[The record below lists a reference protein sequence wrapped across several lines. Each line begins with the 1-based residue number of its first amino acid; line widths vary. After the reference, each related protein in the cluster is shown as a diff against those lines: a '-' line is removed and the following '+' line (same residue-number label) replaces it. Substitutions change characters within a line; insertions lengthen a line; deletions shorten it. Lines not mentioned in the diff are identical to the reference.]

1 MTKIIYAVGIHS
13 DGGLNILEKFLNSC
27 DNDVIFYLDN
37 RIKIKKK
44 ENYIFVNGSSFNRL
58 IHLFKLKSRT
68 SINDHIFFL
77 NGLPPVLKFNSEIS
91 VAFQN
96 ANIFR
101 SFYRI
106 GFLNW
111 IFSRDILRNFIFSF
125 GKKNVDNWF
134 VFSPISQRIL
144 NKELN
149 KYSNIK
155 IINVLSEFN
164 NKVEISSVNY
174 KYDFIYPA
182 SGLKHKN
189 HNLLFETLIQ
199 LSKENIYPKVL
210 ITLEQEYLNKINFH
224 KYKKKYNLKI
234 ENYFEKNQKIFRDI
248 YKQCRC
254 LLYLSKNET
263 IGLPILEAN
272 KYGLFTIAPD
282 LDYSSQFLE
291 PDFKFDINS
300 KNELKNII
308 KNFLLKPPEKKNI
321 KDDKIKIEN
330 SLDFENFLNYI
341 L

>member
-1 MTKIIYAVGIHS
+1 MTKIIYAVGIHA
-13 DGGLNILEKFLNSC
+13 DGGLNILEKFLDRC

-58 IHLFKLKSRT
+58 VHLFKLKSRT
-68 SINDHIFFL
+68 NIKDHILFL
-77 NGLPPVLKFNSEIS
+77 NGLPPIIKFNSEIS

-101 SFYRI
+101 TFYKI

-111 IFSRDILRNFIFSF
+111 IFSRDILRNLIFSF

-134 VFSPISQRIL
+134 VFSPISQKIL
-144 NKELN
+144 KKELN

-155 IINVLSEFN
+155 IINVLSDFN
-164 NKVEISSVNY
+164 NKVESFSDDY

-210 ITLEQEYLNKINFH
+210 ITLEQKYLNKINFYKYRK
-224 KYKKKYNLKI
+224 KYKLKI
-234 ENYFEKNQKIFRDI
+234 ENYFEKNQKIFIDI
-248 YKQCRC
+248 YKRCRC
-254 LLYLSKNET
+254 LLYLSRNET

-282 LDYSSQFLE
+282 LDYSSQFIE

-308 KNFLLKPPEKKNI
+308 KNFLLKSPEKKNI
-321 KDDKIKIEN
+321 KDYKIKIEN
-330 SLDFENFLNYI
+330 SLDFENFLNNI